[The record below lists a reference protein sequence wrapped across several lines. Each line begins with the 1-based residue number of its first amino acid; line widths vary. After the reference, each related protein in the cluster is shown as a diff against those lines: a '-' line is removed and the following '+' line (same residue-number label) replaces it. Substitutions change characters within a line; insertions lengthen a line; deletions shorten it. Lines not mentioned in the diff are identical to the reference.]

1 MLMFM
6 QGEIQSEA
14 AERERNIPH
23 VMIKVPVHE
32 S

>member
-23 VMIKVPVHE
+23 AMIKVPVHE